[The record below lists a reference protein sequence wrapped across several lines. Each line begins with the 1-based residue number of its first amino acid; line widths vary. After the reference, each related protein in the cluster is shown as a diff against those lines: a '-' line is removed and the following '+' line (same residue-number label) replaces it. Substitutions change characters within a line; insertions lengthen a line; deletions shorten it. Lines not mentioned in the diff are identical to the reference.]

1 MTLIDPARLDPCD
14 LLAAPC
20 RRRAGGGGGV
30 VAALTPGQVN
40 QGLATGR
47 RFDVLD
53 LDGEQGA
60 VGYGAVQEA

>member
-1 MTLIDPARLDPCD
+1 MILIDPARLDPGD

-20 RRRAGGGGGV
+20 RRRAGGGGEWWRWPQ
-30 VAALTPGQVN
+30 ANP
-40 QGLATGR
+40 GLATGR

-53 LDGEQGA
+53 VDGEQGA

>member
-1 MTLIDPARLDPCD
+1 MTLIDPARLDPGD

-30 VAALTPGQVN
+30 VAALAQVN
-40 QGLATGR
+40 PGLATGR

-60 VGYGAVQEA
+60 VGYEAVQEA